1 MRRKAARNVT
11 EPYAGEDAPAP
22 EPQSPRHGFR
32 GEQPAQAT
40 IPAGLTIALS
50 REAGARGGSLG
61 RRVARRLGCE
71 VYGQDLLEF
80 IARDAASRSEILQ
93 RLDAKSAEWVEDRL
107 QQLLRGQELS
117 QNPSILNLARVILA
131 LGATGRVVLIGRGAG
146 YVLPRETTLHVRV
159 VAPIVDRI
167 AYLAQWLRLNVDEA
181 AEQVRLR
188 DSRRQEFL
196 STHFHQRSSE
206 PHQFDMVLNSTSL
219 GEELCANLIL
229 QAAKAKQEAFPS
241 AAAENG

>member
-1 MRRKAARNVT
+1 MT
-11 EPYAGEDAPAP
+11 EACAGEDAPGP

-32 GEQPAQAT
+32 GEPPLPAT

-71 VYGQDLLEF
+71 VYGQELLEF
-80 IARDAASRSEILQ
+80 IARDGASRSEILQ
-93 RLDAKSAEWVEDRL
+93 RLDANSATWVEDRL

-117 QNPSILNLARVILA
+117 QNPAILNLARVILA
-131 LGATGRVVLIGRGAG
+131 LGASGHVVLIGRGAG

-159 VAPIVDRI
+159 VAPIADRI
-167 AYLAQWLRLNVDEA
+167 AYLAQWLRLSDNEA

-188 DSRRQEFL
+188 DSRRQEFI

-206 PHQFDMVLNSTSL
+206 AHQFDMVLNSTSL

-229 QAAKAKQEAFPS
+229 QAAKVKQEALPTT
-241 AAAENG
+241 AAGNG

>member
-1 MRRKAARNVT
+1 MAET
-11 EPYAGEDAPAP
+11 YADEDAPGF

-32 GEQPAQAT
+32 GERRPMAT
-40 IPAGLTIALS
+40 IPGGLTIALS

-71 VYGQDLLEF
+71 VYGQELLEY
-80 IARDAASRSEILQ
+80 IARDPASRYP
-93 RLDAKSAEWVEDRL
+93 AAAAWVEDRL

-117 QNPSILNLARVILA
+117 QNPAILNLARVILA
-131 LGATGRVVLIGRGAG
+131 LGTTGRVVLIGRGAG

-159 VAPIVDRI
+159 VAPIADRI
-167 AYLAQWLRLNVDEA
+167 AYLAQWLRLTIDEA

-188 DSRRQEFL
+188 DSGRQEFL
-196 STHFHQRSSE
+196 STHFHQRSAE

-229 QAAKAKQEAFPS
+229 QAAKAKQEAFSS
-241 AAAENG
+241 AAADNG

>member
-1 MRRKAARNVT
+1 MAET
-11 EPYAGEDAPAP
+11 YASEDAPEF

-32 GEQPAQAT
+32 GEQRPIAT
-40 IPAGLTIALS
+40 IPGGLTIALS

-71 VYGQDLLEF
+71 VYGQELLEY
-80 IARDAASRSEILQ
+80 IARDPASRSEILQ
-93 RLDAKSAEWVEDRL
+93 RLDAAAATWVEDRL

-131 LGATGRVVLIGRGAG
+131 LGTTGRVVLIGRGAG

-159 VAPIVDRI
+159 VAPIADRV
-167 AYLAQWLRLNVDEA
+167 AYLAQWLRLTIDEA
-181 AEQVRLR
+181 AEQVRVR

-219 GEELCANLIL
+219 GEELCVNLIL
-229 QAAKAKQEAFPS
+229 QAAKVKQEAFSS
-241 AAAENG
+241 AAADNG